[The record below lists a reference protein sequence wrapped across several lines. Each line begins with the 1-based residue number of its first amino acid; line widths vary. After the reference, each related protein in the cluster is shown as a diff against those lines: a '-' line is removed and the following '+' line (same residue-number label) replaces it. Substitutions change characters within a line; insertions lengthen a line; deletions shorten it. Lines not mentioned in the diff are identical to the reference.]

1 MRYFEYNLPKFEFMV
16 GMLQWKIDTSVFSS
30 ALIIFKTISIKI
42 GQLVLNKNG
51 VRTRLA
57 RLQRLWT
64 REPQTSIEIKERS
77 QTNQNSSTLTE
88 RRTREVRHSFT
99 TYGQTKAGGKL
110 ICLCVNSRKRKLNG
124 RSGFG
129 LSEFT
134 GKTLPVWKDQLPHI
148 SAEVVLMW

>member
-64 REPQTSIEIKERS
+64 REPQTIEIKERR
-77 QTNQNSSTLTE
+77 QTNENSSTLTE
-88 RRTREVRHSFT
+88 RRTRGVGHSFT
-99 TYGQTKAGGKL
+99 AYENQGW
-110 ICLCVNSRKRKLNG
+110 
-124 RSGFG
+124 
-129 LSEFT
+129 
-134 GKTLPVWKDQLPHI
+134 GKTYVPVC
-148 SAEVVLMW
+148 